1 MSIVY
6 KILQLI
12 GFEAFP
18 VLSVSQK
25 TEEKVCP
32 KCNISTNSHF
42 VIFDCM
48 HSCCS
53 NCADNLADNFP
64 EENEISIRAALSP
77 EGDTLF
83 LCPFCEKKVENLSF
97 E

>member
-12 GFEAFP
+12 GFETFSI
-18 VLSVSQK
+18 LSISPK
-25 TEEKVCP
+25 TEEKICP
-32 KCNISTNSHF
+32 KCNMLTNSHF
-42 VIFDCM
+42 VILDCS
-48 HSCCS
+48 HICCS

-64 EENEISIRAALSP
+64 EENEIN
-77 EGDTLF
+77 TLF